1 MAGHEVIGGLIKQRR
16 DTMSRILLLLFL
28 AYVPTT
34 ITRSAEVKLTFS
46 PENEQYIPA
55 VQEYQRIWSEEGKI
69 MIATMEQVSQMKFLE
84 KEVQVIVFEGPS
96 NSGGPS
102 SPMKMRASYPP
113 DVKKATLVHELGHRM
128 NFQLVKRPKD
138 LDEHQIL
145 FLYLYDV
152 WEKLYGK
159 EFADKQV
166 EIERKRKGIYDYDSA
181 WKWALSLSKEARA
194 TKLKEIVE
202 NNKKQ

>member
-1 MAGHEVIGGLIKQRR
+1 
-16 DTMSRILLLLFL
+16 MSRILLLLFL
-28 AYVPTT
+28 AYIPTT
-34 ITRSAEVKLTFS
+34 ITKSTEVKLSFS

-69 MIATMEQVSQMKFLE
+69 MIATMEQVSLMMFLE